1 MNDGDDPLGDIDE
14 PFAEDRQHRP
24 GEVPEAKSPDV
35 EVPKAEVP
43 TPEAP
48 STEVPSTDPDRLTAR
63 YNDADPQ
70 FKALFWKL
78 VVLYKFGLMGLA
90 FGLLLLAFGADSTW
104 GTTLAVGGG
113 GLLVYAL
120 YLTRR
125 GQRRLDAGEF
135 DHDTDDDGFEHD
147 IDGNGFDH
155 DIDGNGFDHDIDGD
169 DQLPREETNS

>member
-1 MNDGDDPLGDIDE
+1 MNDGDDPFGDLDE

-43 TPEAP
+43 APEAP
-48 STEVPSTDPDRLTAR
+48 SPEVPSTNPDRLTAR

-78 VVLYKFGLMGLA
+78 VVLYKFGLMGLT
-90 FGLLLLAFGADSTW
+90 FGLLLLVFGADSTW

-120 YLTRR
+120 YLTHR

-135 DHDTDDDGFEHD
+135 EHDIDNGDFQHKVGEGEFEHD
-147 IDGNGFDH
+147 IDGS
-155 DIDGNGFDHDIDGD
+155 D
-169 DQLPREETNS
+169 DQPPQEGTNS